1 MRSSEIAVIGEAA
14 AHLPAAVTESL
25 PQIDW
30 AGIRGMCNILI
41 HECFGVDSAVIA
53 TKLRPLDD
61 ALAEYDSG
69 SESASSRMIVAP
81 RLIGPPLVS
90 S

>member
-30 AGIRGMCNILI
+30 AGIRGMRNILI
-41 HECFGVDSAVIA
+41 HEYFGVDSAVIRDVIA

-61 ALAEYDSG
+61 ALAEYAGG
-69 SESASSRMIVAP
+69 SESA
-81 RLIGPPLVS
+81 
-90 S
+90 